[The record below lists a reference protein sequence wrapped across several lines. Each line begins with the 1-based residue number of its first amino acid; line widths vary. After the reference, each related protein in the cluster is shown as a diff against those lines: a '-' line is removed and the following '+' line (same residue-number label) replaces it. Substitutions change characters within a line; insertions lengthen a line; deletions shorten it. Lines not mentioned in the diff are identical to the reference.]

1 MKYFRYKTITVSGAV
16 SSGVVML
23 PYQDTMSVFVY
34 LEREGNTVVYVKA
47 LGFVFSIFYNLFSLI
62 RYKKL
67 NRSDQAALLNNMS
80 VMLRSGVSLITALE
94 NTANTA
100 QSSKA
105 ANDIKNII
113 ANLRDGASFSE
124 TAERNS
130 HIFPENALYL
140 IRIGEE
146 TGKMDEMLKKAS
158 EHLKRI
164 QKIISD
170 TKQALIY
177 PAFAFFAIAGSVLFW
192 FYVVVPNIMEIF
204 QEMNMDL
211 PDITLFLL
219 SISQFLQDHFVFMIS
234 TITLTVFT
242 VTVLRV
248 KSRLFRLATDSM
260 LLKFP
265 VVGTIISIS
274 NMAYISE
281 YLSLLIGSGINLLK
295 SVSILKNSVKNE
307 VFRNKLEVINQNLK
321 RDRSIAN
328 SFEKASVFDTY
339 VIQMISIG
347 EISGNL
353 TDQLSYVAEEYNN
366 RLSLAVATAG
376 KMLEPAVLV
385 IGGTIFAIIIG
396 GLLLPIYDLLGQI
409 VS

>member
-1 MKYFRYKTITVSGAV
+1 
-16 SSGVVML
+16 
-23 PYQDTMSVFVY
+23 
-34 LEREGNTVVYVKA
+34 
-47 LGFVFSIFYNLFSLI
+47 
-62 RYKKL
+62 
-67 NRSDQAALLNNMS
+67 
-80 VMLRSGVSLITALE
+80 MLRSGVSLITALE

-177 PAFAFFAIAGSVLFW
+177 PAFAFLAIAGSVLFW

-219 SISQFLQDHFVFMIS
+219 NISQFLQDHFVFMIS

-260 LLKFP
+260 LLKLP
-265 VVGTIISIS
+265 VVGTIISVS

-281 YLSLLIGSGINLLK
+281 YLSLLIGAGINLLK
-295 SVSILKNSVKNE
+295 SVSILKDSVKNE
-307 VFRNKLEVINQNLK
+307 VFRSKLEVINQNLK

-376 KMLEPAVLV
+376 KMLEPVVLV